1 MKTSI
6 KFTLL
11 SLAVMSCVRCDEIT
25 VKGHEG
31 GDAVLNC
38 TYQKSDESFKK
49 YLLKGESKDG
59 VDVILSR
66 KGKVWTHKERVSLQ
80 DKKDVNIF
88 TVTIRNLT
96 PEDAGIYWCGVKKY
110 LEDPYTRVN
119 LTVDRKANKPTAAIP
134 TVNAEVTTVTL
145 PNTIPDRKAN
155 KPTAAIPTVN
165 AEVTTVTLPNTIPAV
180 ISKLTA
186 KVTTVTPPNT
196 PDRKD
201 NKPTAVTADVTI
213 VTLPNTPVSS
223 TNATTRT
230 LSITTE
236 RTTHLQSD
244 QKSPTSGVS
253 THNPTTRTLSN
264 ITERTTHL
272 QSDQNQKS
280 PTSGVSNH
288 NATTRTLSNTTES
301 ERPTH
306 LQSDQMSPTSSVSTH
321 NATTRPLTNITDSE
335 RTESDPTSAASGGHL
350 ANLSGGLVVAVV
362 IFALLVVTFRLMKRR
377 AEKKRALPTPLSG
390 NIRPDSCVYSEIQP
404 TSPHD
409 TDGPN
414 QSDQLSSPALTS
426 IYALVTPPAPVPAQ
440 HHKAANQLPQPT
452 TASDDIYSLATNLT
466 QALHSGVTSVTN
478 QHEPGP
484 ATAATGGDVIYSLAT
499 NLMPSL
505 PTRTSVSST
514 TNQQSDPAIYCNL
527 TSANENPD
535 GSEYATVVFRDEPIG
550 SDSASV
556 SFSKNGAS
564 PL

>member
-11 SLAVMSCVRCDEIT
+11 SLAVLSCVSCKEIT
-25 VKGHEG
+25 VRGYEDR
-31 GDAVLNC
+31 DAVINC
-38 TYQKSDESFKK
+38 PSQKGYELYPK
-49 YLLKGESKDG
+49 YLLKGVYKYSVEMIRSDG
-59 VDVILSR
+59 QAE
-66 KGKVWTHKERVSLQ
+66 WTHRGRVSLQ
-80 DKKDVNIF
+80 DKKDTNIF
-88 TVTIRNLT
+88 IVTIHNLT
-96 PEDAGIYWCGVKKY
+96 LEDAGTYECGADRWG
-110 LEDPYTRVN
+110 EDVYTTVN
-119 LTVDRKANKPTAAIP
+119 LIVVSKLNKPTAAIP
-134 TVNAEVTTVTL
+134 QVTAEVTTVTL
-145 PNTIPDRKAN
+145 PNT
-155 KPTAAIPTVN
+155 V
-165 AEVTTVTLPNTIPAV
+165 
-180 ISKLTA
+180 
-186 KVTTVTPPNT
+186 
-196 PDRKD
+196 
-201 NKPTAVTADVTI
+201 
-213 VTLPNTPVSS
+213 PVS
-223 TNATTRT
+223 THNATTRPLT
-230 LSITTE
+230 NITYSE
-236 RTTHLQSD
+236 RTESD
-244 QKSPTSGVS
+244 PTSAA
-253 THNPTTRTLSN
+253 
-264 ITERTTHL
+264 
-272 QSDQNQKS
+272 
-280 PTSGVSNH
+280 SGVSNH

-440 HHKAANQLPQPT
+440 HHKAANHLPQHHKAANQLPQPT